1 MGNWDIKNMEY
12 TKANISKVKKG
23 ALIIVKRV
31 KFLRTYLQSITDYE
45 FDKCK
50 NNLKNINDWL
60 EKIPKK
66 KVRFASNVKPYERK
80 LPYLKSEKKM
90 WNSYLNNDPWAQ
102 PID

>member
-1 MGNWDIKNMEY
+1 MISMGNWDIKNMKY
-12 TKANISKVKKG
+12 NKDNISKMKRG

-50 NNLKNINDWL
+50 NNMKNSNDWL
-60 EKIPKK
+60 EKITKK

-80 LPYLKSEKKM
+80 LPYLKVKRRCGI
-90 WNSYLNNDPWAQ
+90 L
-102 PID
+102 I